1 MPQNHSFNNLTEE
14 QKITLLKQLVKMAK
28 ADGVFKFVEFKYL
41 TEVAEMMGISAAQ
54 LDAIIED
61 DTLSTLPHTKVEKA
75 RQIYRLAIMMEI
87 DHKVA
92 FAEKKMLKDMAVILN
107 LHPDGVDKM
116 LVAMK
121 QNKGGMLLND
131 ELETIF
137 SRELNSNLNH
147 MTLDEKI
154 TLIRQLH
161 KMSQADQNFQSAEK
175 KFLYE
180 LALSI
185 HLPIEILEDILADE
199 KAVEIPTKMPDN
211 IEDRMIQIYRLVL
224 MMKIDNEISIEE
236 VNTLK
241 SIALELGLHPESV
254 MLLLDR
260 LLESPTG
267 TLDFNELKAIFDITK
282 N

>member
-1 MPQNHSFNNLTEE
+1 
-14 QKITLLKQLVKMAK
+14 
-28 ADGVFKFVEFKYL
+28 
-41 TEVAEMMGISAAQ
+41 MMGISAMQ
-54 LDAIIED
+54 LDEIIED
-61 DTLSTLPHTKVEKA
+61 DTLSALPHTKVEKA

-107 LHPDGVDKM
+107 LHPDGVDEM
-116 LVAMK
+116 LEAMK

-131 ELETIF
+131 DLETIF

-147 MTLDEKI
+147 MTLDEKV
-154 TLIRQLH
+154 TLIRQLY
-161 KMSQADQNFQSAEK
+161 KMSHADQNFQTAEK

-185 HLPIEILEDILADE
+185 NLPIEILEDILADDE
-199 KAVEIPTKMPDN
+199 VEIPAKIPAN

>member
-14 QKITLLKQLVKMAK
+14 QKINLLKQLVKMAK

-41 TEVAEMMGISAAQ
+41 TEVAEMMGISAMQ
-54 LDAIIED
+54 LDEIIED
-61 DTLSTLPHTKVEKA
+61 DTLSALPHTKVEKA

-107 LHPDGVDKM
+107 LHPDGVDEM
-116 LVAMK
+116 LEAMK

-131 ELETIF
+131 DLETIF

-147 MTLDEKI
+147 MTLDEKV
-154 TLIRQLH
+154 TLIRQLY
-161 KMSQADQNFQSAEK
+161 KMSHADQNFQTAEK

-185 HLPIEILEDILADE
+185 NLPIEILEDILADDE
-199 KAVEIPTKMPDN
+199 VEIPAKIPAN

>member
-14 QKITLLKQLVKMAK
+14 QKINLLKQLVKMAK

-41 TEVAEMMGISAAQ
+41 TEVAEMIGISAAQ

-61 DTLSTLPHTKVEKA
+61 ETLSALPQTKVEKA

-116 LVAMK
+116 LTAMK

-131 ELETIF
+131 DLETIF

-161 KMSQADQNFQSAEK
+161 KMSRADQNFQSAEK

-185 HLPIEILEDILADE
+185 NLPIEILEDILADD
-199 KAVEIPTKMPDN
+199 KVEIPTKIPAD

-267 TLDFNELKAIFDITK
+267 TLDFNELKAIFDIT
-282 N
+282 NN